1 MPKPV
6 NPESLSHEY
15 RQQIQDLR
23 DYQKMPDRVSFANR
37 IKKIAMTPQT
47 PPNESGYSG
56 QLKANYG
63 SRWNL
68 E

>member
-23 DYQKMPDRVSFANR
+23 DYQKMPGKVNFKNR
-37 IKKIAMTPQT
+37 IKKIALIPKGKPDEFGVIGKTRGKP
-47 PPNESGYSG
+47 
-56 QLKANYG
+56 
-63 SRWNL
+63 
-68 E
+68 

>member
-37 IKKIAMTPQT
+37 IKKISLAPKGKPDMFGIIGKTRGKP
-47 PPNESGYSG
+47 
-56 QLKANYG
+56 
-63 SRWNL
+63 
-68 E
+68 